1 MNFTTLI
8 MLIFT
13 AILAIGLVSKGLS
26 LTLLCQLINWLFY
39 HYEQKVGDALEAKA
53 TGCPSCRSAAPSPFF
68 DASTW
73 TVTGFCTLKYQSV
86 VSFAD

>member
-26 LTLLCQLINWLFY
+26 KL
-39 HYEQKVGDALEAKA
+39 K
-53 TGCPSCRSAAPSPFF
+53 
-68 DASTW
+68 W
-73 TVTGFCTLKYQSV
+73 TQVREN
-86 VSFAD
+86 

>member
-26 LTLLCQLINWLFY
+26 TTLYERVRHLSLLENYHGSYHANMMLVQFY
-39 HYEQKVGDALEAKA
+39 
-53 TGCPSCRSAAPSPFF
+53 
-68 DASTW
+68 
-73 TVTGFCTLKYQSV
+73 YQ
-86 VSFAD
+86 

>member
-26 LTLLCQLINWLFY
+26 
-39 HYEQKVGDALEAKA
+39 KVAND
-53 TGCPSCRSAAPSPFF
+53 
-68 DASTW
+68 
-73 TVTGFCTLKYQSV
+73 SV
-86 VSFAD
+86 VYPVFVTFW